1 MENLDTTTT
10 DQLSTELV
18 QHWKEEL
25 EHLNKQDLLH
35 KIQHWKLEEHFSES
49 SQFLKLIRQAFDQ
62 IIEQE
67 RTLALQ
73 KFIDNGEDE
82 KDFQYKKDETVL
94 AFETTYENFKVRL
107 SDYYKEQESSRA
119 KNLKTKNALLDALRQ
134 LVAAEDGPTTL
145 ESFKKIQNDWKAT
158 GPVPSVSAK
167 ELNANYHGLLDIF
180 YNNRAIYFE
189 LKDLDR
195 KKNSQLKI
203 EVCEKIESLL
213 GHKDAMKALQE
224 LRKFQEEYR
233 EIGMALK
240 EESEL
245 IHTRYREAIDKLM
258 QKKDAFIA
266 EMKVKRDENLLLKKE
281 LLQKLEEYRDFT
293 TSKIDTWKEKTLEV
307 LSLQEEWKKIGGVA
321 QEINK
326 EINNEFWAISKAF
339 YYKKHEFFKVLD
351 DKRKENLQLKNV
363 LCEKAEALKESN
375 DFVSAS
381 KELIRL
387 QAEWTKI
394 GQVPIKYKDSS
405 YKRFKTACDH
415 FFTRQRDQVAA
426 AEKDL
431 LDNVAK
437 KSAQCKAILEAQDL
451 TVENLES
458 KFNHWIKEWSALG
471 EVPRHKMAEAQLEL
485 SNALKKAVDKLTDLS
500 GELKEDWILKLE
512 VLQAKAGGDAKAK
525 IEKIEKDILRKSKDL
540 KAEAEQY
547 KTNMEFW
554 AKSKN
559 ADQIK
564 ADIQSKIVE
573 AEEEIIKL
581 AKKLKIL
588 RD

>member
-1 MENLDTTTT
+1 MENLEVST

-25 EHLNKQDLLH
+25 EHLNKKELLS
-35 KIQHWKLEEHFSES
+35 KIQHWKLEDDYSES

-62 IIEQE
+62 ISEQE

-73 KFIDNGEDE
+73 NFIDNGEDS
-82 KDFQYKKDETVL
+82 KDFQFKKDETAL
-94 AFETTYENFKVRL
+94 AFETAFENLKVRL
-107 SDYYKEQESSRA
+107 SDHYKEQESSRA
-119 KNLKTKNALLDALRQ
+119 KNLKTKNTLLDALRN
-134 LVAAEDGPTTL
+134 LVASEDGPSTL
-145 ESFKKIQNDWKAT
+145 EAFKKIQNDWKAT
-158 GPVPSVSAK
+158 GPVPSASAK
-167 ELNANYHGLLDIF
+167 ELNANYHGLLEIF

-195 KKNSQLKI
+195 KKNSQLKT
-203 EVCEKIESLL
+203 EVCEKIEALL
-213 GHKDAMKALQE
+213 GHKDAMKALIE
-224 LRKFQEEYR
+224 LRKFQDEYR

-240 EESEL
+240 EESDA
-245 IHTRYREAIDKLM
+245 IHARYREAIDKLM

-266 EMKVKRDENLLLKKE
+266 EMKVKRDENLVLKKE
-281 LLQKLEEYRDFT
+281 LLTKLEAYRTFT

-307 LSLQEEWKKIGGVA
+307 LSLQEEWKKIGGAA
-321 QEINK
+321 QEVNK
-326 EINNEFWAISKAF
+326 ELNNEFWAISKAF
-339 YYKKHEFFKVLD
+339 YHGKHEFFKVLD
-351 DKRKENLQLKNV
+351 EKRKENLQLKNA
-363 LCEKAEALKESN
+363 LSEKAEALKESA
-375 DFVSAS
+375 DFASAS

-387 QAEWTKI
+387 QADWAKI
-394 GQVPIKYKDSS
+394 GQVPIKFKDSS
-405 YKRFKTACDH
+405 YKRFKAACDH
-415 FFTRQRDQVAA
+415 FFTRQRDSAAA
-426 AEKDL
+426 AEQHL

-437 KSAQCKAILEAQDL
+437 KTEQCNAILEANDL
-451 TVENLES
+451 TVENLEA
-458 KFNHWIKEWSALG
+458 KFNHWIKEWSAIG
-471 EVPRHKMAEAQLEL
+471 EVPRHKMADVQLEL
-485 SNALKKAVDKLTDLS
+485 SSTLSKAIAKLSDLS
-500 GELKEDWILKLE
+500 GQMKEDWLLKVE

-525 IEKIEKDILRKSKDL
+525 LEKIEKDILRKTKEL

-547 KTNMEFW
+547 KTNMDFW